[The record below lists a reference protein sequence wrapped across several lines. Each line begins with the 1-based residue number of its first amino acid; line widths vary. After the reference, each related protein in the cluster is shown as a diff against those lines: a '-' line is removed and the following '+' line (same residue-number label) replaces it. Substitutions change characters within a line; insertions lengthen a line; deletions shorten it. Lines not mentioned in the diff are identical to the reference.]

1 MFVVIIICSQK
12 TCYKGIVI
20 VILTF
25 SSKLDMQNYIDQLNE
40 AQRAPVLQKDGPM
53 IVIAGAGSG
62 KTRVLTLRIAYLMH
76 QGVDAFNI
84 LALTFTNKAAR
95 EMKVRIA
102 QIVGSSEAK
111 NLWMGTFHSVFA
123 KILRAEA
130 DKLGYPSNFTIY
142 DSQDSQRLI
151 GQIIKEM
158 QLDKDIYKPK
168 EILSRISSYK
178 NSLVTV
184 KAYYNNPEL
193 QEADAMSK
201 RPRIGEIYNNYVE
214 RCFKSG
220 AMDFDDLLLKTNE
233 LLTRFPDV
241 LSKYQNRFKYILVDE
256 YQDTNHSQ
264 YLIVRALSDRFQNI
278 CVVGDDAQSIYAFRG
293 ANINNI
299 LNFQKD
305 YEGVQTYRLE
315 QNYRSSRNI
324 VEAAN
329 SVIDNNKVKLEK
341 VVWTANDFG
350 PKIKVH
356 RSLTDGEEG
365 RFVASTIFEEKMQN
379 QKNNSDFAIL
389 YRTNAQSRAMED
401 ALRKKDIPYRIYGGL
416 SFYQRKEIKD
426 VLSYLRLV
434 INPKDEEALVRVI
447 NYPARGIGNTTLDKL
462 TIAANHYKR
471 SIFEVVEHIDKIDL
485 KITAGTRNKLSDFSN
500 MIKAFQALEETMDAY
515 QLTEHIVKKT
525 GLVQEM
531 RKDTTPE
538 GITRMEN
545 IEELLNGIKD
555 FIEGQREVDGA
566 RGALSEFMEDV
577 ALATDLDKDTG
588 DDDRV
593 ALMTIHLAKGL
604 EFPTVF
610 CVGMEEDLFPSAMSM
625 NTRSELEEERR
636 LFYVALTRAE
646 HQAYL
651 TYAQSRYRWGKLV
664 DSDPSRFIE
673 EIKDDYLEYLT
684 PIETNY
690 RYKPTINADIF
701 GDVDK
706 SKLRLKKPVAGTP
719 PAYVTDN
726 EEPKE
731 NRNIRKLKPV
741 DASPTKTTSL
751 TNGNQLLEV
760 GQVVMHERFGKGVII
775 NLEGVGADKKAEI
788 RFDVGGI
795 KKLLLRFA
803 KLQVL

>member
-1 MFVVIIICSQK
+1 
-12 TCYKGIVI
+12 
-20 VILTF
+20 
-25 SSKLDMQNYIDQLNE
+25 MQNYIDQLNE

-102 QIVGSSEAK
+102 QIVGNSEAK

-184 KAYYNNPEL
+184 KAYFNNPEL

>member
-1 MFVVIIICSQK
+1 MK
-12 TCYKGIVI
+12 E
-20 VILTF
+20 
-25 SSKLDMQNYIDQLNE
+25 MQRYISQLNE
-40 AQRAPVLQKDGPM
+40 AQQAPVLQKDGPM

-62 KTRVLTLRIAYLMH
+62 KTRVLTVRIANLMS

-95 EMKVRIA
+95 EMKKRIA
-102 QIVGSSEAK
+102 DIVGNNEAK

-123 KILRAEA
+123 KILRSEA

-142 DSQDSQRLI
+142 DSQDSLRCL
-151 GQIIKEM
+151 GGIIKEM

-168 EILSRISSYK
+168 QILGRISSYK
-178 NSLVTV
+178 NSLITV
-184 KAYYNNPEL
+184 KAYFNNPEL

-201 RPRIGEIYNNYVE
+201 RPRMGEIYQNYVE

-233 LLTRFPDV
+233 LLNLFPDV
-241 LSKYQNRFKYILVDE
+241 LAKYQDRFRYILVDE

-305 YEGVQTYRLE
+305 YDNVQLYRLE
-315 QNYRSSRNI
+315 QNYRSSKNI

-329 SVIDNNKVKLEK
+329 NVIDKNKTKLDK
-341 VVWTANDFG
+341 IVWTSNADG

-365 RFVASTIFEEKMQN
+365 RFVAATIFEQKMQN
-379 QKNNSDFAIL
+379 QMLNGQFAIL

-401 ALRKKDIPYRIYGGL
+401 ALRKRDIPYRIYGGL

-426 VLSYLRLV
+426 VLAYLRLV

-447 NYPARGIGNTTLDKL
+447 NYPARGIGDTTVEKL
-462 TIAANHYKR
+462 TVAANHYKR
-471 SIFEVVEHIDKIDL
+471 SIFEVMEHIDKIDL
-485 KITAGTRNKLSDFSN
+485 KLNSGTKNKLTDFVT
-500 MIKAFQALEETMDAY
+500 MIKSFQIINENQDAFF
-515 QLTEHIVKKT
+515 LTDHVTKKT
-525 GLVQEM
+525 GLVQELK
-531 RKDTTPE
+531 KDGTPE
-538 GITRMEN
+538 GIAKIEN

-555 FIEGQREVDGA
+555 FTEGQKEIDGA
-566 RGALSEFMEDV
+566 RGALAEFLEDV

-604 EFPTVF
+604 EFPHVF
-610 CVGMEEDLFPSAMSM
+610 IVGLEEDLFPSAMSL

-664 DSDPSRFIE
+664 DSEPSRFIE
-673 EIKDDYLEYLT
+673 EINDEYLEYLN
-684 PIETNY
+684 PVDSGY
-690 RYKPTINADIF
+690 RYKPIMDIDVF
-701 GDVDK
+701 GDIDK
-706 SKLRLKKPVAGTP
+706 TKLRLAKPTAGTP
-719 PAYVTDN
+719 PKSPFQNDGGITPSA
-726 EEPKE
+726 
-731 NRNIRKLKPV
+731 IRRLKPIV
-741 DASPTKTTSL
+741 GTSSNSSGSDSNL
-751 TNGNQLLEV
+751 AIGNI
-760 GQVVMHERFGKGVII
+760 VMHERFGKGQIVSM
-775 NLEGVGADKKAEI
+775 EGIGADRKAEI
-788 RFDVGGI
+788 RFDVGGL

-803 KLQVL
+803 KLEVIG